1 MDEEEKYWEQPEDLT
16 LSNNEDVPKEEGSQN
31 CENQTV
37 NDDTVGEAEK
47 GETIGK
53 FKSVEALL
61 DAYNNLE
68 KEFTKK
74 SQRLSQLEKD
84 KTVEEENL
92 NEELDKKFHSFLSS
106 NLEAESFGD
115 ELKEKVQSDDN
126 LKKMDDPFGYVWA
139 EMIFEKLKNPN
150 QDEKVLNNYILK
162 NESLKNMVIENYVN
176 QLTENKS
183 PIKISSSGKRVGTT
197 VSTQKPETL
206 KDAKKFLL
214 DLLS

>member
-16 LSNNEDVPKEEGSQN
+16 LSNNEDVPKEEGSQH

-106 NLEAESFGD
+106 NLEAESFGG

>member
-37 NDDTVGEAEK
+37 NDGTVGEAEK

-92 NEELDKKFHSFLSS
+92 NKELDKKFHTFLSS

>member
-92 NEELDKKFHSFLSS
+92 SEELDKKFHTFLSS

>member
-37 NDDTVGEAEK
+37 NDDIVGEAEK

-92 NEELDKKFHSFLSS
+92 SEELDKKFHSFLSS